1 MTYRPMGGF
10 RVGSMRQ
17 RITLQTPTES
27 TSTFGDVSTTWA
39 DTLKDEPAQFIST
52 NGGETLRG
60 RQVEAGINAVFT
72 VHYRSQ
78 YSPTCRIV
86 YDGTTYGVVYVR
98 PVDGGRRY
106 LEVYCKS

>member
-1 MTYRPMGGF
+1 VSYRPAGQF
-10 RVGSMRQ
+10 RVGAMRQ

-39 DTLKDEPAQFIST
+39 DTLKDEPAQFTST

-78 YSPTCRIV
+78 YNPTCRIV
-86 YDGTTYGVVYVR
+86 YDGTTYGIVYVR

-106 LEVYCKS
+106 MEIYCRS